1 MKNKYVKNKAV
12 FLDRDGVL
20 NRERGGYTYESR
32 DFEWV
37 PDAIKA
43 LKILSDNGFVLI
55 IISNQGGI
63 SKKLYEKEDVLI
75 IEKFITSPLEKEG
88 IQLLDSYYCP
98 HHSAIEKCLCRK
110 PKSLLLEKAMA
121 KHNIDPGRSF
131 FIGDSTRDMVAG
143 QRIGIKGVFMRK
155 NDSLLLAVKDILN
168 E

>member
-1 MKNKYVKNKAV
+1 MRMKNKAV

-20 NRERGGYTYESR
+20 NKERGEYTYKSR

-37 PDAIKA
+37 PDSANA
-43 LKILSDNGFVLI
+43 LKILSDNGFLLI

-63 SKKLYEKEDVLI
+63 SKKIYNKSDVMN
-75 IEKFITSPLEKEG
+75 IEKSITEPLEEEG
-88 IQLLDSYYCP
+88 IRILDSYYCP

-110 PKSLLLEKAMA
+110 PKSLLLERAMA
-121 KHNIDPGRSF
+121 KYNIDPDQSF
-131 FIGDSTRDMVAG
+131 FIGDSVRDIVAG
-143 QRIGIKGVFMRK
+143 QRVGIKGVLMQQ

>member
-1 MKNKYVKNKAV
+1 MKNKAV

-20 NRERGGYTYESR
+20 NKERGEYTYESQ

-37 PDAIKA
+37 PDSIEA
-43 LKILSDNGFVLI
+43 LKILSKNDFLLI

-63 SKKLYEKEDVLI
+63 SKKLYGKEDVLN
-75 IEKFITSPLEKEG
+75 IEKSITVPLKKAG
-88 IQLLDSYYCP
+88 IEILDSFYCP

-110 PKSLLLEKAMA
+110 PKSLLLERAMA

-143 QRIGIKGVFMRK
+143 QRIGIKGILMQK
-155 NDSLLLAVKDILN
+155 NESLLLAVKDILN

>member
-1 MKNKYVKNKAV
+1 MENKAV

-20 NRERGGYTYESR
+20 NRERGEYTYESQ

-37 PDAIKA
+37 PDSVEA
-43 LKILSDNGFVLI
+43 LKILCDKGFKLI

-63 SKKLYEKEDVLI
+63 SKKLYNRNDVLN
-75 IEKFITSPLEKEG
+75 IERSITVPLEQAG
-88 IQLLDSYYCP
+88 ANILDSFYCP

-110 PKSLLLEKAMA
+110 PKSLLLERAMA
-121 KHNIDPGRSF
+121 KYDIDPKISF
-131 FIGDSTRDMVAG
+131 FIGDNTRDMIAG
-143 QRIGIKGVFMRK
+143 QRVGIKGILMRK